1 MLSDLQIGLFVLGAI
16 VVVGVLGF
24 NKWQE
29 TKYRRAARSFE
40 SVHADVLLGRGA
52 PPAQAAAEAGAI
64 EDAGV
69 TAQARVEPRWL
80 DPAALDGGGPS
91 RAAIPA
97 GAASVALDPRIDY
110 VAELQVEDVMPGKQ
124 VHAALQGLE
133 RVRHVGCDGMGANG
147 WERLNVESAYEKL
160 RIGIQ
165 LSDRSGP
172 LKSAELAAF
181 RQSIEG
187 LAAQLEASVDWPQ
200 TPNPL
205 SNAAQLDAYCADV
218 DVQIGISLVAG
229 APFADTKLRGL
240 AEANGFVR
248 DDDGVFRRRDDAGVE
263 LLCLRQSAPA
273 AVAIVLDVPR
283 VPKSAAA
290 FGLMT
295 HCARTL
301 AKGLEARMVDDAQ
314 RPLDDAKLT
323 RIGQEIAG
331 IQSRMEA
338 AGLPAGGALALR
350 LFA

>member
-1 MLSDLQIGLFVLGAI
+1 MSDLQIGLFALGAI
-16 VVVGVLGF
+16 VVVGVLAF

-29 TKYRRAARSFE
+29 TKYRRSARSFE
-40 SVHADVLLGRGA
+40 SGHADVLLGRGA
-52 PPAQAAAEAGAI
+52 PPPPVVEH
-64 EDAGV
+64 DAMEQDAV
-69 TAQARVEPRWL
+69 VEQARVEPRWL
-80 DPAALDGGGPS
+80 DTSAADGAGPA
-91 RAAIPA
+91 RVA
-97 GAASVALDPRIDY
+97 GAGSAGFVALDPRIDY
-110 VAELQVEDVMPGKQ
+110 VAELQVEDAMPGKQ
-124 VHAALQGLE
+124 VATALQGLE
-133 RVRHVGCDGMGANG
+133 RVRHVDCDGLGPNG
-147 WERLNVESAYEKL
+147 WEHLNPDSAYEKV

-172 LKSAELAAF
+172 LKSNELAAF
-181 RQSIEG
+181 RQSVEG
-187 LAAQLEASVDWPQ
+187 LAAQLEAAVDWPA

-205 SNAAQLDAYCADV
+205 SNAAELDAYCADV

-290 FGLMT
+290 FGLMM
-295 HCARTL
+295 HCARTI

-314 RPLDDAKLT
+314 RPLDDAKLA

-338 AGLPAGGALALR
+338 AGLPAGGTLALR